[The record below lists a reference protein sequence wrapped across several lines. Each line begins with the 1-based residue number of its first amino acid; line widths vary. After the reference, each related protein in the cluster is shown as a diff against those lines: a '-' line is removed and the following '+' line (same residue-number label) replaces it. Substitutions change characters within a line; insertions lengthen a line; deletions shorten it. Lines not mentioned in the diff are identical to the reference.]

1 VAGAETDLSG
11 PAEAFFRSSGYWRAW
26 SEVPDIT
33 ADIPYALTA
42 VTSRDIRV
50 LDVPCGRGRLLK
62 TIGVLFPG
70 IQLYG
75 IDVNHE
81 MALQTRR
88 DVRGARVA
96 AASVYA
102 LPFPDESFDVVLCH
116 QAFMHFEH
124 PARALTELARL
135 ARSTVYFSV
144 TTGRQLN
151 TLVRRLAFL
160 GLRGVPHWTYNVED
174 LPPLLPA
181 SFEWTVVGAFLFG
194 QKALRLSHA
203 AHLKLHRMIGRH
215 VPQRI
220 LRRYGQTLFV
230 YGRRRQASAPRAA
243 R

>member
-1 VAGAETDLSG
+1 MAGAGTNLSD
-11 PAEAFFRSSGYWRAW
+11 PAEAFFRSSGYWRTW
-26 SEVPDIT
+26 SQVPDIT

-42 VTSRDIRV
+42 VTSRDVRV

-62 TIGVLFPG
+62 AIGFLFPG
-70 IQLYG
+70 MQLYG
-75 IDVNHE
+75 VDINHE

-88 DVRGARVA
+88 DVRGARVV

-102 LPFPDESFDVVLCH
+102 LPFPDESFDVVVCH

-124 PARALTELARL
+124 PARALAELARL
-135 ARSTVYFSV
+135 ARSKVYFSV
-144 TTGRQLN
+144 TTRRQLN

-160 GLRGVPHWTYNVED
+160 GPRGVPHWTYNIED
-174 LPPLLPA
+174 LYPLLPA
-181 SFEWTVVGAFLFG
+181 SFDWTIVGAFLVG

-220 LRRYGQTLFV
+220 LKRYGQTLFV
-230 YGRRRQASAPRAA
+230 YGRRRRASTRRAA
-243 R
+243 P